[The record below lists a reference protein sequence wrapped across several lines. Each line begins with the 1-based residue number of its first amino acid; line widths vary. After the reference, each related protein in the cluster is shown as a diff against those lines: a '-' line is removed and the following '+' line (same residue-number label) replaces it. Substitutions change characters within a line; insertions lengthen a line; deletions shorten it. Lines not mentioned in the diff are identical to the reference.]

1 MEAGSSFGE
10 WLRARRNALG
20 MTQFELAQR
29 AGCAEDTIGRIEAGT
44 RRPSKL
50 VATLLAEALGLP
62 SQSHADFVLFA
73 REGGSG
79 AGLPSGTALDA
90 IETSSTRGATT
101 VTSAPA
107 IPAAHIPRSHPATWT
122 PYLSSLPQAPT
133 QLVGREADVS
143 AAAGLLRSGHARLL
157 TLTGPPGVGK
167 TRLALALASTLT
179 PAFPD
184 GICFVPLAPLGNP
197 DLLALTV
204 AHALGLADGVGGLR
218 PARLLDLLRT
228 KRLLLV
234 LDNFEHLMPA
244 TSQVAEWLRSSVQLQ
259 VLITSRSALHL
270 RGERLFSV
278 STLPVPPSSPAISS
292 GVEGLS
298 ELAAYPSIAL
308 FVERV
313 QATDPAFQ
321 LTEANSQ
328 TVAELCRRMEGLPL
342 AIELAA
348 TRCARLGPELVLS
361 RLQLRLD
368 VVRSG
373 TRGVP
378 GDLPRH
384 QQTLRAAIA
393 WSYDLLGRDE
403 RLLFDR
409 MSVFAG
415 GATLGALQAVC
426 NAHDDLQG
434 GVASA
439 LEALLQQSLVYR
451 VNMEALQIN
460 GEQDE
465 DDGHERSGGRR
476 FNMLEMLRE
485 YALEK
490 LLESGKGEAVRRA
503 YTKFYMELA
512 EQEEFTE
519 LTTIGADVKSRAP
532 FRDGLDRLEEEHD
545 NLRAALQWCLSR
557 EAGAG
562 GVEMGL
568 RLAAAL
574 GPFWQVSG
582 YISEGRERIALALS
596 AMDPLWDEVG
606 VEQEVKKLRGRVL
619 IQAGDLAFLQ
629 ADYAA
634 ARAALEDA
642 RDLFLEIGD
651 RHGLAD
657 ALHKLGDTAREVGD
671 YDTSALL
678 FDQSLAIVRELGD
691 SYGAMVVL
699 ALMSWGEMRL
709 GSYANATA
717 HLQESLEIARQEQNT
732 YHVALALFGLGEV
745 MVLQGEYEKAAPL
758 LEESLAIRRVIG
770 EQWSTAVSLGALG
783 RLALREGDLER
794 ASTML
799 AESFVLRQ
807 EIRDKGGI
815 AWCLEKFAEIEVA
828 RANPIRAAH
837 LLGAARTLRQ
847 SLHTDVDPADR
858 PDYDRTL
865 NAASTLLGEEA
876 FARACAEGEA
886 SFDRIA
892 AEVQATSA
900 AGQAVAPEGAKS
912 LLR

>member
-1 MEAGSSFGE
+1 
-10 WLRARRNALG
+10 
-20 MTQFELAQR
+20 
-29 AGCAEDTIGRIEAGT
+29 
-44 RRPSKL
+44 
-50 VATLLAEALGLP
+50 
-62 SQSHADFVLFA
+62 
-73 REGGSG
+73 
-79 AGLPSGTALDA
+79 
-90 IETSSTRGATT
+90 
-101 VTSAPA
+101 
-107 IPAAHIPRSHPATWT
+107 
-122 PYLSSLPQAPT
+122 
-133 QLVGREADVS
+133 
-143 AAAGLLRSGHARLL
+143 
-157 TLTGPPGVGK
+157 
-167 TRLALALASTLT
+167 
-179 PAFPD
+179 
-184 GICFVPLAPLGNP
+184 
-197 DLLALTV
+197 
-204 AHALGLADGVGGLR
+204 
-218 PARLLDLLRT
+218 
-228 KRLLLV
+228 
-234 LDNFEHLMPA
+234 
-244 TSQVAEWLRSSVQLQ
+244 
-259 VLITSRSALHL
+259 
-270 RGERLFSV
+270 
-278 STLPVPPSSPAISS
+278 
-292 GVEGLS
+292 
-298 ELAAYPSIAL
+298 
-308 FVERV
+308 
-313 QATDPAFQ
+313 
-321 LTEANSQ
+321 
-328 TVAELCRRMEGLPL
+328 
-342 AIELAA
+342 
-348 TRCARLGPELVLS
+348 
-361 RLQLRLD
+361 LD

-415 GATLGALQAVC
+415 GATLGALEAVC
-426 NAHDDLQG
+426 NAHGDLQG
-434 GVASA
+434 GVANA

-465 DDGHERSGGRR
+465 DEQARRR

-490 LLESGKGEAVRRA
+490 LLESGKAEAVRRA
-503 YTKFYMELA
+503 YAKFYMELA
-512 EQEEFTE
+512 EQEEFAE

-545 NLRAALQWCLSR
+545 NLRAALQWCLSG
-557 EAGAG
+557 EAGVG

-596 AMDPLWDEVG
+596 AVDPLWDEVAVG
-606 VEQEVKKLRGRVL
+606 QGVKKLQARVL

-634 ARAALEDA
+634 AHAALEDA

-732 YHVALALFGLGEV
+732 YHIALALFGLGEV
-745 MVLQGEYEKAAPL
+745 MVLQGDYEKAAPL
-758 LEESLAIRRVIG
+758 LEESLAMRRVIG

-783 RLALREGDLER
+783 RLALRKGDLGR

-815 AWCLEKFAEIEVA
+815 AWCLEKFGQIESTDG
-828 RANPIRAAH
+828 NPQRAAR
-837 LLGAARTLRQ
+837 LLGAAEVLREA
-847 SLHTDVDPADR
+847 LGTAVDTVDQGE
-858 PDYDRTL
+858 YDQAVSIVRNRL
-865 NAASTLLGEEA
+865 DKDGFAIAWQEGRAMSMEEA
-876 FARACAEGEA
+876 
-886 SFDRIA
+886 
-892 AEVQATSA
+892 
-900 AGQAVAPEGAKS
+900 VAYALEES
-912 LLR
+912 